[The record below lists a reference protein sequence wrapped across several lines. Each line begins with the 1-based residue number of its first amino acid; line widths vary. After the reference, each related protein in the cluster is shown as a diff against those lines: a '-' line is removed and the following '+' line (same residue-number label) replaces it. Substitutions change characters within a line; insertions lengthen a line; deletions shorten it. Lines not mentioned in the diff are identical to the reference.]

1 MLRVLEQAFFVGH
14 SGGDDVGTSL
24 DGTPGKIEGGSF
36 GQDFPLTFIS
46 TKPDGQCNAQ
56 TTVSIL
62 TLKLALGIA
71 LIHFFFCFSFWETIH
86 RYFVTFQFLRRIVR
100 IACMN
105 TIFLSHI

>member
-1 MLRVLEQAFFVGH
+1 MGH
-14 SGGDDVGTSL
+14 SGGGDVGTSL
-24 DGTPGKIEGGSF
+24 DGTPGQIEGGSF

-71 LIHFFFCFSFWETIH
+71 LIHFFSVSSFGNDTPIFCHFSVSQKNSSYYMHKHNISFPYLISNKNLT
-86 RYFVTFQFLRRIVR
+86 
-100 IACMN
+100 
-105 TIFLSHI
+105 S